1 MKYVE
6 GYMLTGDGSAS
17 RQEPSDSET
26 ENQFLSRIQDT
37 IQTNGVLEGESQ
49 DRKLELQLV
58 GHF

>member
-17 RQEPSDSET
+17 SQGPSDSET